1 AYLCASDI
9 TVNSLVKSAAQ
20 SIVTKIG
27 DYLASGNPM
36 INTGSSPEF
45 RAKVTAD
52 GFGANVE
59 AEDAQALA
67 DAIAKLAGHASL
79 RKIMGSKARAV
90 EGVRP
95 TPRVPRDR
103 FAAHVAVISVERL
116 AKAGQRVKIGHTPIA
131 CDHAGRTPFWVRAI
145 VTEQKRISFSPPD
158 ITQAELDEV
167 ADALRSGWI
176 TTGPKTK
183 EFEREIAL
191 FAQAERSA
199 TFASATAALECAL
212 RAFGIGPGDEV
223 ITSAYTYTAS
233 CSVICHVGATPVLCD
248 VASGSYEMD
257 YDALPDL
264 VTERTRAVI
273 PVDIAGRM
281 VDYDRLFA
289 ALDST
294 SDRWKPAT
302 ELQSAFDRVIVLADA
317 AHSFGATYQG
327 RPSGSVADFTAFS
340 FHAVKNLTTAEG
352 GALAWRAGA
361 FDSDELYRRFMLQS
375 LHGQTKDALAKNRA
389 GAWEYDIAFP
399 GWKCNMTDIQ
409 AALGLAQLRRY
420 PASLARRRA
429 IVERYE
435 RNLGECD
442 VELLRHYGED
452 FESSG
457 HLMLVRLTGKSSA
470 FRNALIERMA
480 DDGVATNVH
489 YKPLPLLTAYR
500 DLGFAIADFPNA
512 LAQFENEVT
521 LPLHTLLSDE
531 DVDYV
536 AGSFKRA
543 LDGLE
548 AEGVR

>member
-1 AYLCASDI
+1 
-9 TVNSLVKSAAQ
+9 
-20 SIVTKIG
+20 
-27 DYLASGNPM
+27 M
-36 INTGSSPEF
+36 
-45 RAKVTAD
+45 
-52 GFGANVE
+52 
-59 AEDAQALA
+59 
-67 DAIAKLAGHASL
+67 
-79 RKIMGSKARAV
+79 
-90 EGVRP
+90 
-95 TPRVPRDR
+95 
-103 FAAHVAVISVERL
+103 
-116 AKAGQRVKIGHTPIA
+116 
-131 CDHAGRTPFWVRAI
+131 
-145 VTEQKRISFSPPD
+145 TEQKRISFSPPD

-167 ADALRSGWI
+167 ADALRGGWI

-183 EFEREIAL
+183 EFEREIAR
-191 FAQAERSA
+191 FAQADRAA

-212 RAFGIGPGDEV
+212 RAIGVGPGDEV

-248 VASGSYEMD
+248 VAPGSYEMD
-257 YDALPDL
+257 YDALTDL

-317 AHSFGATYQG
+317 AHSFGATYRG

-361 FDSDELYRRFMLQS
+361 FDSDELYRQFMLQS

-480 DDGVATNVH
+480 NDGVATNVH

>member
-1 AYLCASDI
+1 
-9 TVNSLVKSAAQ
+9 
-20 SIVTKIG
+20 
-27 DYLASGNPM
+27 M
-36 INTGSSPEF
+36 
-45 RAKVTAD
+45 
-52 GFGANVE
+52 
-59 AEDAQALA
+59 
-67 DAIAKLAGHASL
+67 
-79 RKIMGSKARAV
+79 
-90 EGVRP
+90 
-95 TPRVPRDR
+95 
-103 FAAHVAVISVERL
+103 
-116 AKAGQRVKIGHTPIA
+116 
-131 CDHAGRTPFWVRAI
+131 
-145 VTEQKRISFSPPD
+145 TEQKRISFSPPD

-183 EFEREIAL
+183 EFEREIAR
-191 FAQAERSA
+191 FAQADRAA

-212 RAFGIGPGDEV
+212 RAIGVGPGDEV

-248 VASGSYEMD
+248 VAPGSYEMD
-257 YDALPDL
+257 YDALTDL

-317 AHSFGATYQG
+317 AHSFGATYRG

-361 FDSDELYRRFMLQS
+361 FDSDELYRQFMLQS

-480 DDGVATNVH
+480 NDGVATNVH